1 MLIIQLTGLSG
12 SGKTTLSYLV
22 KQSLGQQNINVEL
35 IDGDEYRKTLCKDLG
50 FSKADRCENIRR
62 LGRAAFEFAA
72 TKDVVIIA
80 AINPFEEIRKEL
92 KQQYGVK
99 TIWINC
105 PVSEL
110 IKRDTK
116 GFYKRALLP
125 EGHPDKIYHFTGIT
139 DDYELPVD
147 FDLAIHTQSETIDQS
162 VIKLSGFIVEQINIK

>member
-12 SGKTTLSYLV
+12 SGKTTLSRCV
-22 KQSLGQQNINVEL
+22 KQLLEQQDLKVEI

-62 LGRAAFEFAA
+62 LGRVANDFTAMR
-72 TKDVVIIA
+72 DVIIIA
-80 AINPFEEIRKEL
+80 AINPYEETRNEM
-92 KQQYGVK
+92 KQRYGMK

-105 PVSEL
+105 PVDEL

-125 EGHPDKIYHFTGIT
+125 EQHPDKVHNFTGIS
-139 DDYELPVD
+139 DHYDLPVD
-147 FDLAIHTQSETIDQS
+147 YDLVVNTHLESEDQS
-162 VIKLSGFIVEQINIK
+162 IENICSFIFRVIGQ